1 MAKQLYT
8 AGRICK
14 LINIQI
20 FIYFLG
26 ENVVNSTKDLIK
38 YIAELYAG
46 LDRNIKTDK
55 EDF

>member
-8 AGRICK
+8 AERICK
-14 LINIQI
+14 LLNIQI

-38 YIAELYAG
+38 HIVELYTG
-46 LDRNIKTDK
+46 LNHNIKTDK